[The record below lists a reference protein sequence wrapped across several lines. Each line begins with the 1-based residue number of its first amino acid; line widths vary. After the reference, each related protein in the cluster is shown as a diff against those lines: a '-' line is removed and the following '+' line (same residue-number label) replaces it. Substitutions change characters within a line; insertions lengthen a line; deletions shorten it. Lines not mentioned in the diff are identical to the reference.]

1 MNQNISKESYTKDKK
16 NGQTKTSE
24 KSNKARFLS
33 LFTIRNII
41 IYILTL
47 LVSMAGGNND
57 LNLLFI
63 PLGFSMGVAAVS
75 YGIPSIIVIICSLVG
90 TTIKYGFGALGINAI
105 AYFVL
110 FLLLI
115 IFRPRRTNTT
125 NEKLRLGRFEL
136 VSVVI
141 VYLICRKFSWAN
153 LPEVLTTALLGY
165 SFYKLFVNGFD
176 FFNSF
181 TINQALTNEEVVA
194 ASAMITVAISTIST
208 YGFGAFYLSNF
219 LCIALILFIGW
230 RYGYISGML
239 SGLASGLIISMFA
252 NISIY
257 LCLIYALTGLVIGIY
272 KKINFDT
279 IPKWV
284 RPIKMLPVASG
295 EIEEG
300 TDELLQTYGI
310 DLEEIKNKTL
320 DRKSESY
327 QKRINIYKKKLFTN
341 IENLQTNLLYD
352 YIFTNSDNLI
362 EDIFDILINKN
373 ILTEKSIKTILNKH
387 NVYLADLN
395 SSNNNAEETRTMVR
409 AINISYREYKDE
421 LANVI
426 KKVEK
431 KRTFVNADEEKRIT
445 DIIKDSL
452 LEKNI
457 ITDSCS
463 YEKDKFGRKIVNIST
478 NKCEDETGESCY
490 YKYINS
496 VINKV
501 LGENLDIVHQNCGLR
516 TNSKVCDF
524 EFVSQNKFV
533 MDVAKKQVKREDRE
547 KIGEL
552 IDIFT
557 GLNRNISFSLSDG
570 YESNI
575 EDKANEIAYNNS
587 KVINGIIKTIYEKEA
602 NDDIAYLQ
610 LQSSIKAADLKQIAA
625 DYDLISCNLF
635 EGSIKFLLGNN
646 SEIFIKSKKGVRK
659 IDNLLKFEDARYIEQ
674 IIQDNDILVLAS
686 KGVVESDLDNPD
698 WIQNLLSDLHTD
710 VPENITDIIISQA
723 KENDENKVKND
734 LSVLVL
740 KFRLK

>member
-136 VSVVI
+136 LSVVI

-373 ILTEKSIKTILNKH
+373 ILTEKSIKTILTKH
-387 NVYLADLN
+387 NIYLADLN

>member
-362 EDIFDILINKN
+362 EDIFDILINNN

-575 EDKANEIAYNNS
+575 EDKENEIAYNNS

>member
-24 KSNKARFLS
+24 NSNKARFLS

-575 EDKANEIAYNNS
+575 EDKENEIAYNNS

>member
-575 EDKANEIAYNNS
+575 EDKENEIAYNNS

-610 LQSSIKAADLKQIAA
+610 LQSSIEAADLKHIAA
-625 DYDLISCNLF
+625 DYELISCNFF
-635 EGSIKFLLGNN
+635 EGTIKFLLGNN

>member
-387 NVYLADLN
+387 NIYLADLN

-575 EDKANEIAYNNS
+575 EDKENEIAYNNS

>member
-239 SGLASGLIISMFA
+239 SGMASGLIISMFA

-387 NVYLADLN
+387 NIYLADLN

-575 EDKANEIAYNNS
+575 EDKENEIAYNNS

>member
-63 PLGFSMGVAAVS
+63 PLGFSMGVAAIS

-387 NVYLADLN
+387 NIYLADLN

-452 LEKNI
+452 LEKSI
-457 ITDSCS
+457 ITDACS

>member
-47 LVSMAGGNND
+47 LVSMAGDNND

-75 YGIPSIIVIICSLVG
+75 YGMPSIIVIICSLVG

>member
-575 EDKANEIAYNNS
+575 EDKENEIAYNNS

-635 EGSIKFLLGNN
+635 EGSIKFLLGNS

>member
-24 KSNKARFLS
+24 KSHKARFLS

-141 VYLICRKFSWAN
+141 VYLICRKFSCAN

>member
-445 DIIKDSL
+445 DII
-452 LEKNI
+452 N
-457 ITDSCS
+457 
-463 YEKDKFGRKIVNIST
+463 Y
-478 NKCEDETGESCY
+478 
-490 YKYINS
+490 
-496 VINKV
+496 
-501 LGENLDIVHQNCGLR
+501 
-516 TNSKVCDF
+516 
-524 EFVSQNKFV
+524 
-533 MDVAKKQVKREDRE
+533 
-547 KIGEL
+547 
-552 IDIFT
+552 
-557 GLNRNISFSLSDG
+557 
-570 YESNI
+570 
-575 EDKANEIAYNNS
+575 
-587 KVINGIIKTIYEKEA
+587 
-602 NDDIAYLQ
+602 
-610 LQSSIKAADLKQIAA
+610 
-625 DYDLISCNLF
+625 
-635 EGSIKFLLGNN
+635 
-646 SEIFIKSKKGVRK
+646 
-659 IDNLLKFEDARYIEQ
+659 
-674 IIQDNDILVLAS
+674 
-686 KGVVESDLDNPD
+686 
-698 WIQNLLSDLHTD
+698 
-710 VPENITDIIISQA
+710 
-723 KENDENKVKND
+723 
-734 LSVLVL
+734 
-740 KFRLK
+740 

>member
-16 NGQTKTSE
+16 NGQTKNSK

-47 LVSMAGGNND
+47 LVSMAGDNND

-75 YGIPSIIVIICSLVG
+75 YGMPSIIVIICSLVG

-105 AYFVL
+105 AYLVL

-136 VSVVI
+136 VSIVI
-141 VYLICRKFSWAN
+141 VYLICRKFSWDN
-153 LPEVLTTALLGY
+153 LPQVLTTALLGY

-239 SGLASGLIISMFA
+239 SGLVSGLIISMFA

-279 IPKWV
+279 IPEWV
-284 RPIKMLPVASG
+284 KPIKMLPVASG

-310 DLEEIKNKTL
+310 DIEEIKNKTL

-387 NVYLADLN
+387 NIYLADLN

-426 KKVEK
+426 NKVEK

-478 NKCEDETGESCY
+478 NRCEDETGEGCY

-501 LGENLDIVHQNCGLR
+501 LGENLDIVHQNCGIR

-635 EGSIKFLLGNN
+635 EGNIKFLLGNN

-659 IDNLLKFEDARYIEQ
+659 IDNILKFEDARYIEQ

-723 KENDENKVKND
+723 KENDDNKVKND

>member
-24 KSNKARFLS
+24 KSNKARLLS

-387 NVYLADLN
+387 NIYLADLN

-710 VPENITDIIISQA
+710 MPENITDIIISQA

>member
-24 KSNKARFLS
+24 KSNKARLLS

-387 NVYLADLN
+387 NIYLADLN

>member
-16 NGQTKTSE
+16 NGQTKNSK

-47 LVSMAGGNND
+47 LVSMAGDNND

-387 NVYLADLN
+387 NIYLADLN

-478 NKCEDETGESCY
+478 NECEDETGESCY
-490 YKYINS
+490 YKYINN

-557 GLNRNISFSLSDG
+557 GLNRNISFLLSDG

>member
-1 MNQNISKESYTKDKK
+1 MNQNNSKESYTKDKK

-24 KSNKARFLS
+24 KPNKARVSS

-47 LVSMAGGNND
+47 LISMAGGNND

-75 YGIPSIIVIICSLVG
+75 YGMPSIIVIICSLVG
-90 TTIKYGFGALGINAI
+90 ATIKYGFKALGINAI
-105 AYFVL
+105 AYLVL

-115 IFRPRRTNTT
+115 IFRPRRSNTT

-136 VSVVI
+136 VTIAI
-141 VYLICRKFSWAN
+141 VYLICRKFSWTN

-165 SFYKLFVNGFD
+165 SFYKLFVNGFN
-176 FFNSF
+176 FFNSLRV
-181 TINQALTNEEVVA
+181 NQALTNEEVVA

-219 LCIALILFIGW
+219 LCIALILFVGW

-239 SGLASGLIISMFA
+239 SGLISGIIISMFA

-272 KKINFDT
+272 KKINFET
-279 IPKWV
+279 IPEWV
-284 RPIKMLPVASG
+284 RPTKMLPVASG

-310 DLEEIKNKTL
+310 NVEEIKNKSL

-327 QKRINIYKKKLFTN
+327 QKKININKKKLFTN

-362 EDIFDILINKN
+362 EDIFDVLLNKN

-387 NVYLADLN
+387 NIYLADLN
-395 SSNNNAEETRTMVR
+395 SSNNNAEEARTMVR
-409 AINISYREYKDE
+409 AINISYREYKE
-421 LANVI
+421 EITKVI
-426 KKVEK
+426 KEVEK
-431 KRTFVNADEEKRIT
+431 KRTFVNAEEEKRVA
-445 DIIKDSL
+445 DKIKDAL

-457 ITDSCS
+457 VTESIS
-463 YEKDKFGRKIVNIST
+463 YEKDKFGRKIINIST
-478 NKCEDETGESCY
+478 NRCEDETGESCY

-496 VINKV
+496 VINKI
-501 LGENLDIVHQNCGLR
+501 LGQNLDIVHQKCGLR
-516 TNSKVCDF
+516 SNSKVCEF
-524 EFVSQNKFV
+524 EFVSQNKFL
-533 MDVAKKQVKREDRE
+533 MDVAKKQIKREDRD
-547 KIGEL
+547 KVGEL

-557 GLNRNISFSLSDG
+557 GLNRNISFTLSDG

-575 EDKANEIAYNNS
+575 EDKGNDIAYNNS
-587 KVINGIIKTIYEKEA
+587 KLFNGIIKTIYEKESD
-602 NDDIAYLQ
+602 DDIAYLQ
-610 LQSSIKAADLKQIAA
+610 LESSIKAADLKQIAA

-635 EGSIKFLLGNN
+635 EGSLKILKGKN
-646 SEIFIKSKKGVRK
+646 SEIFIKSKKDVRK
-659 IDNLLKFEDARYIEQ
+659 IDNNLKFEDARYVEQ
-674 IIQDNDILVLAS
+674 IIQDNDILVLVS
-686 KGVVESDLDNPD
+686 KGVIESDLDNPD
-698 WIQNLLSDLHTD
+698 WVGDLLFEIHTD
-710 VPENITDIIISQA
+710 VPENITDIILSQA
-723 KENDENKVKND
+723 KENYDKKVKND

>member
-387 NVYLADLN
+387 NIYLADLN

-575 EDKANEIAYNNS
+575 EDKENEIAYNNS

-635 EGSIKFLLGNN
+635 EGSIKFLLGNS

>member
-24 KSNKARFLS
+24 KTNKARFSS

-75 YGIPSIIVIICSLVG
+75 YGMPSIIVIICSLVG
-90 TTIKYGFGALGINAI
+90 TTIKYGFKALGINAI

-136 VSVVI
+136 TSIVI

-239 SGLASGLIISMFA
+239 SGLVSGLIISMFA

-279 IPKWV
+279 IPEWV

-310 DLEEIKNKTL
+310 DIEEIKNKTL

-327 QKRINIYKKKLFTN
+327 QKKINIYKKKLFTN
-341 IENLQTNLLYD
+341 IEDLQTNLLYD

-387 NVYLADLN
+387 NIYLADLN

-421 LANVI
+421 LANVL
-426 KKVEK
+426 KTVEK

-457 ITDSCS
+457 ITDSCF

-478 NKCEDETGESCY
+478 NRCEDETGESCY

-501 LGENLDIVHQNCGLR
+501 LGENLAIVHQNCGLR
-516 TNSKVCDF
+516 TNSKVCNF

-552 IDIFT
+552 IDVFT

-635 EGSIKFLLGNN
+635 EGNLKFLLGNN

-659 IDNLLKFEDARYIEQ
+659 IDNLLKFEDAIYIEQ
-674 IIQDNDILVLAS
+674 IIQDNDILVLVS

-698 WIQNLLSDLHTD
+698 WIQDLLKDLHTD

-723 KENDENKVKND
+723 KENDDNKVKND

>member
-300 TDELLQTYGI
+300 TDKLLQTYGI

-575 EDKANEIAYNNS
+575 EDKENEIAYNNS

>member
-24 KSNKARFLS
+24 KSNKARLLS

-105 AYFVL
+105 AYLVL

-387 NVYLADLN
+387 NIYLADLN

>member
-575 EDKANEIAYNNS
+575 EDKENEIAYNNS